1 MQKWDVIPDDKVRH
15 VWYCEEC
22 EDEVN
27 IEPDWYQN
35 NGTPMCADCDD
46 DMIYSHTE
54 INNA

>member
-1 MQKWDVIPDDKVRH
+1 MVNWQVIDDTKIRH
-15 VWYCEEC
+15 VWRCEEC

-27 IEPDWYQN
+27 IVPWDYQN
-35 NGTPMCADCDD
+35 IGTPVCADCDD